1 MFGSSPANNNYQRGG
16 GGRLENK
23 QLGVKQKLAE
33 TGADLILT
41 E

>member
-1 MFGSSPANNNYQRGG
+1 MFGSSPANNNYKRGG